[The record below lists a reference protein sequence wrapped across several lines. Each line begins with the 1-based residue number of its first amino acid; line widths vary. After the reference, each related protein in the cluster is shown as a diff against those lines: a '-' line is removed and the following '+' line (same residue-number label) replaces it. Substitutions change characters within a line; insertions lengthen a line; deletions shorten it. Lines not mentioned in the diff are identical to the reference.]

1 MNTQNNSSQ
10 DTAEVIPTFD
20 SGYSFLAESDEIKKM
35 RKEQERIRKAQ
46 STLFSAQKNIIGS
59 AVLAECVKNKDFT
72 RQLIAVLTK
81 QVTKDS
87 EKGKIFDVVNNLR
100 QSVGMPKLEKPQ
112 SDAAKT
118 ASNASQATQTP
129 PSTNTLPHP
138 QNG

>member
-1 MNTQNNSSQ
+1 MTTQNNSSQ

-46 STLFSAQKNIIGS
+46 ATLFSAQKNIIGS
-59 AVLAECVKNKDFT
+59 AVLAECAKNKDFT

-100 QSVGMPKLEKPQ
+100 QSVGMAKLEKPKA
-112 SDAAKT
+112 DT
-118 ASNASQATQTP
+118 ASNASQSTQTP
-129 PSTNTLPHP
+129 QGTNTDI
-138 QNG
+138 NF

>member
-1 MNTQNNSSQ
+1 MTTQNNSSQ

-46 STLFSAQKNIIGS
+46 ATLFSAQKNIIGS
-59 AVLAECVKNKDFT
+59 AVLAECAKNKDFT

-100 QSVGMPKLEKPQ
+100 QSVGMPKLEKPKA
-112 SDAAKT
+112 DT
-118 ASNASQATQTP
+118 ASNASQSTQTL
-129 PSTNTLPHP
+129 PSTNTPPHP